1 MRKMRALLGF
11 VHCCC
16 CCFLLLLP
24 PPLRVSLAAAK
35 QLLRYRLAEEGPA
48 DIRIGNVAADLGIV
62 TGSGEVTFSL
72 ESGSDYLKIDNMT
85 GELST
90 TERRIDREKLPQ
102 CQMIFDENECFLDFE
117 VSVIGPSQSWVDLFE
132 GRVIILDINDNTPTF
147 PSPVLTLT
155 VEENRPVGTLY
166 LLPTA
171 TDRDFGRNGIERY
184 ELLQEPSGDG
194 GRRGG
199 GGGGSGGGGGGGG
212 AAAAGPESALYPGG
226 SKRRQEAEAR
236 SSVFELQVA
245 DTLDGEKQ
253 PQLIVKGALDR
264 EQRDSYELSLRV
276 RDGGEPARSSQ
287 AILRVLIT
295 DVNDNSPR
303 FEKSVYEADLA
314 ENSSPGTPIL
324 QLRAADLDVGVNG
337 QIEYVF
343 GAATESVRR
352 LLRLDETSGWLS
364 VLHRIDREE
373 VNQLRFTVMARDRG
387 QPPKTDKATVVLNIR
402 DENDNVPTIDIRKIG
417 RIPLRD
423 GVASVAEDV
432 LVDTP
437 IALVQVSDRDQGENG
452 VVTCTVVGDVPFQLK
467 PASEGEGEPQN
478 KRKYFLH
485 TSAPLDYEAVRDYNV
500 VIVAV
505 DSGSPSLSSNNSLL
519 VRVADTN
526 DNPPVFGQAVLE
538 VSFPENNLP
547 GERVATVVATDA
559 DSGKNAELTYS
570 LEPSPLSSESPSGIF
585 SIDPDSGDVSVQVVL
600 DREQRDTYEFQVT
613 ARDKG
618 VPSLQGST
626 MVVVRVA
633 DRNDNEPRFMQDVF
647 TFYVKEN
654 LQPNSPV
661 GMVTVMDF
669 DKGRNAELSLSI
681 QPSEHDQ
688 ETGIFSIENDTGTI
702 YSTVSFDRE
711 QQTSYT
717 FKVKAVDGG
726 EPSRSATATVSLFVM
741 DENDNAPT
749 VTFPSNSSYTVL
761 PPSSNMRTVV
771 ATVVATDADTGL
783 NADLNYSIVG
793 GNPFKLFEIDP
804 ASGVVSLVGKLAPKH
819 YGLHRLVVQVND
831 SGQPPQSTTA
841 LLHVFVNE
849 SLSNATVVENQVARS
864 LHTPLA
870 QDIAGD
876 PSYEL
881 SKQRLSIVIGVVAGI
896 MTVILLILVVVMA
909 RYCRSKG
916 KHGYEA
922 GKKDHEDFFTP
933 QQHDKAKKPKKD
945 KKGKKGK
952 QPLYSSIVTVEA
964 SKPNGQRYDS
974 VNEKL
979 SDSPGMGRY
988 RSVNGGPGSPDLARH
1003 YKSSSPLPTV
1013 QLHPQSPTAGKK
1025 HQAVQDLP
1033 PANTFVGAGDNISI
1047 GSDHCSEYSCQAGS
1061 KYSKQVDTV
1070 ETTQHPDCIEESCKM
1085 NPFRRVT
1092 FSVVSQ
1098 PQDPHQGSL
1107 QSCYD
1112 SGLEESET
1120 PSSKSSSGPRLGALP
1135 LPEDNYERTTPDGS
1149 VGEAEHM
1156 ENDSRPLP
1164 DVALTGKCT
1173 RECDEYGHSDS
1184 CWMPV
1189 RTSPER
1195 KQKSQPKLS
1204 TFMPVDER
1212 GSQEKLANGEAS
1224 LMGDRNRNLLN
1235 KKLTSS
1241 YETFSAASFSKKED
1255 GNPEDIPLTQTGEYK
1270 PSPVNTLTRREVYL

>member
-1 MRKMRALLGF
+1 MRKMRTLFGF

-184 ELLQEPSGDG
+184 ELLQEPGGDG

-199 GGGGSGGGGGGGG
+199 GGGGGGA
-212 AAAAGPESALYPGG
+212 AAAAGPESAPYPGG
-226 SKRRQEAEAR
+226 SKRRQETEAR

-467 PASEGEGEPQN
+467 PASESEGEPQN

-570 LEPSPLSSESPSGIF
+570 LEPSPLSSETPSGIF

-661 GMVTVMDF
+661 GMVTVMDL
-669 DKGRNAELSLSI
+669 DKGHNAELSLSI

-688 ETGIFSIENDTGTI
+688 ATGIFSIENDTGTI

-819 YGLHRLVVQVND
+819 YGLHRLIVQVND

-849 SLSNATVVENQVARS
+849 SLSNATVVESQVARS

-1061 KYSKQVDTV
+1061 KYSKQ
-1070 ETTQHPDCIEESCKM
+1070 
-1085 NPFRRVT
+1085 PFRRVT

-1241 YETFSAASFSKKED
+1241 YETFSAASFSKKEE

>member
-1 MRKMRALLGF
+1 MRKMPTLLGF

-16 CCFLLLLP
+16 CFLFILP
-24 PPLRVSLAAAK
+24 PPFWVSLAAAK
-35 QLLRYRLAEEGPA
+35 QLLKYRLAEEGPA
-48 DIRIGNVAADLGIV
+48 DIRIGNVASDLGIV

-184 ELLQEPSGDG
+184 ELLQEPGGDG

-199 GGGGSGGGGGGGG
+199 GGVS
-212 AAAAGPESALYPGG
+212 AAAAPESAPYPGG
-226 SKRRQEAEAR
+226 SKRRQEAEAAAR

-276 RDGGEPARSSQ
+276 RDGGDPARSSQ

-324 QLRAADLDVGVNG
+324 QLRATDLDVGVNG

-526 DNPPVFGQAVLE
+526 DNPPVFSQAVLE

-559 DSGKNAELTYS
+559 DSGKNAEITYS
-570 LEPSPLSSESPSGIF
+570 LEASPLSSEALGSIF
-585 SIDPDSGDVSVQVVL
+585 SIDPDSGDVSVQAVL
-600 DREQRDTYEFQVT
+600 DREQRDTYEFQVM

-626 MVVVRVA
+626 TVVVRVA

-681 QPSEHDQ
+681 QPSDHDQ
-688 ETGIFSIENDTGTI
+688 AAGIFSIENDTGTI
-702 YSTVSFDRE
+702 FSTVSFDRE

-726 EPSRSATATVSLFVM
+726 EPPRSATATVSLFVM
-741 DENDNAPT
+741 DENDNAPA

-793 GNPFKLFEIDP
+793 GNPFKLFDIDP

-849 SLSNATVVENQVARS
+849 SLSNATVVESQVARS

-1047 GSDHCSEYSCQAGS
+1047 GSDHCSEYSCQASS
-1061 KYSKQVDTV
+1061 KYSKQ
-1070 ETTQHPDCIEESCKM
+1070 
-1085 NPFRRVT
+1085 PFRRVT

-1149 VGEAEHM
+1149 V
-1156 ENDSRPLP
+1156 DSRPLP

-1241 YETFSAASFSKKED
+1241 YETFSAASFSKNEE

>member
-1 MRKMRALLGF
+1 MRKMRTLLRF

-24 PPLRVSLAAAK
+24 PPLWVSLAAAK
-35 QLLRYRLAEEGPA
+35 QLLKYRLAEEGPA
-48 DIRIGNVAADLGIV
+48 DIRIGNVASDLGIV

-184 ELLQEPSGDG
+184 ELLQEPGGDG

-199 GGGGSGGGGGGGG
+199 GGGS
-212 AAAAGPESALYPGG
+212 AAAAPESAPFPGG
-226 SKRRQEAEAR
+226 SKRRQEAEAAAR

-276 RDGGEPARSSQ
+276 RDGGDPARSSQ

-324 QLRAADLDVGVNG
+324 QLRATDLDVGVNG

-352 LLRLDETSGWLS
+352 LLRLDETTGWLS

-519 VRVADTN
+519 VRVGDTN
-526 DNPPVFGQAVLE
+526 DNPPMFSQAVLE

-559 DSGKNAELTYS
+559 DSGKNAEITYS
-570 LEPSPLSSESPSGIF
+570 LEASPLSSEAPGSIF
-585 SIDPDSGDVSVQVVL
+585 SIDPDSGDVSVQAVL

-626 MVVVRVA
+626 TVVVRVS

-681 QPSEHDQ
+681 QPGDHEQ
-688 ETGIFSIENDTGTI
+688 AAGIFSIENDTGTI
-702 YSTVSFDRE
+702 FSTVSFDRE

-726 EPSRSATATVSLFVM
+726 EPPRSATATVSLFVM

-849 SLSNATVVENQVARS
+849 SLSNATVVESQVARS

-1047 GSDHCSEYSCQAGS
+1047 GSDHCSEYSCQASS
-1061 KYSKQVDTV
+1061 KYSKQ
-1070 ETTQHPDCIEESCKM
+1070 
-1085 NPFRRVT
+1085 PFRRVT

-1241 YETFSAASFSKKED
+1241 YETFSAASFSKNEE

>member
-1 MRKMRALLGF
+1 MLRMRTTGWARGWCSG
-11 VHCCC
+11 CC
-16 CCFLLLLP
+16 LLLLP
-24 PPLRVSLAAAK
+24 LCLSLAAAK

-48 DIRIGNVAADLGIV
+48 DVRIGNVASDLGIV

-72 ESGSDYLKIDNMT
+72 ESGSEYLKIDNLT

-90 TERRIDREKLPQ
+90 SERRIDREKLPQ

-132 GRVIILDINDNTPTF
+132 GRVIVLDINDNTPTF

-184 ELLQEPSGDG
+184 ELLQEP
-194 GRRGG
+194 
-199 GGGGSGGGGGGGG
+199 GGGGGGGG
-212 AAAAGPESALYPGG
+212 EGRRSGPADSAPYPGGGGNGASGGGAGGGSAG
-226 SKRRQEAEAR
+226 SKRRLEAPEGGGGTGPGGR

-245 DTLDGEKQ
+245 DTPDGEKQ

-264 EQRDSYELSLRV
+264 EQRDSYELTLRV
-276 RDGGEPARSSQ
+276 RDGGDPPRSSQ

-314 ENSSPGTPIL
+314 ENSAPGTPIL

-387 QPPKTDKATVVLNIR
+387 QPPKTDKATVVLNIK
-402 DENDNVPTIDIRKIG
+402 DENDNVPSIEIRKIG
-417 RIPLRD
+417 RIPLKD
-423 GVASVAEDV
+423 GVANVAEDV

-467 PASEGEGEPQN
+467 PASDTEGDQN
-478 KRKYFLH
+478 KKKYFLH
-485 TSAPLDYEAVRDYNV
+485 TSAPLDYETTREFNV

-505 DSGSPSLSSNNSLL
+505 DSGSPSLSSNNSL
-519 VRVADTN
+519 VVKVGDTN
-526 DNPPVFGQAVLE
+526 DNPPVFGQSVVE
-538 VSFPENNLP
+538 VYFPENNVP
-547 GERVATVVATDA
+547 GQRVATVLATDA
-559 DSGKNAELTYS
+559 DSGKNAEIAYS
-570 LEPSPLSSESPSGIF
+570 LDSSVMGTF
-585 SIDPDSGDVSVQVVL
+585 AIDPDSGDILVNTVL
-600 DREQRDTYEFQVT
+600 DREQTDRYEFKVN
-613 ARDKG
+613 AKDKG
-618 VPSLQGST
+618 IPVLQGST
-626 MVVVRVA
+626 TVIVQVA
-633 DRNDNEPRFMQDVF
+633 DKNDNDPKFMQDVF

-661 GMVTVMDF
+661 GMVTVMDA
-669 DKGRNAELSLSI
+669 DKGRNAEMSLYIEENSN
-681 QPSEHDQ
+681 
-688 ETGIFSIENDTGTI
+688 IFSIENDTGTI
-702 YSTVSFDRE
+702 YSTMSFDRE
-711 QQTSYT
+711 HQTTYT
-717 FKVKAVDGG
+717 FRVKAVDGG
-726 EPSRSATATVSLFVM
+726 DPPRSATATVSLFVM

-749 VTFPSNSSYTVL
+749 VTLPRNISYTLL
-761 PPSSNMRTVV
+761 PPSSNVRTVV
-771 ATVVATDADTGL
+771 ATVLATDSDDGI

-804 ASGVVSLVGKLAPKH
+804 SSGVVSLVGKLTQKH

-831 SGQPPQSTTA
+831 SGQPSQSTTT
-841 LLHVFVNE
+841 LVHVFVNE
-849 SLSNATVVENQVARS
+849 SVSNATVIDSQIVRS
-864 LHTPLA
+864 LHTPLT

-876 PSYEL
+876 PSYEI

-896 MTVILLILVVVMA
+896 MTVILIILIVMMA
-909 RYCRSKG
+909 RYCRSKS
-916 KHGYEA
+916 KNGYEA

-933 QQHDKAKKPKKD
+933 QQHDKSKKPKKD
-945 KKGKKGK
+945 KKNKKSK

-979 SDSPGMGRY
+979 SDSPSMGRY

-1047 GSDHCSEYSCQAGS
+1047 GSDHCSEYSCQTS
-1061 KYSKQVDTV
+1061 NKYSKQ
-1070 ETTQHPDCIEESCKM
+1070 
-1085 NPFRRVT
+1085 PFRRVT

-1149 VGEAEHM
+1149 V
-1156 ENDSRPLP
+1156 DSRPLP

-1195 KQKSQPKLS
+1195 KKSQPKLS

-1212 GSQEKLANGEAS
+1212 GSQEKLANGEAAI
-1224 LMGDRNRNLLN
+1224 MGDRNRNLLN

-1241 YETFSAASFSKKED
+1241 YETFSAASFSKNEEA
-1255 GNPEDIPLTQTGEYK
+1255 NSEDIPLTKTGEYK

>member
-1061 KYSKQVDTV
+1061 KYSKQ
-1070 ETTQHPDCIEESCKM
+1070 
-1085 NPFRRVT
+1085 PFRRVT

-1120 PSSKSSSGPRLGALP
+1120 PS
-1135 LPEDNYERTTPDGS
+1135 N
-1149 VGEAEHM
+1149 
-1156 ENDSRPLP
+1156 SRPLP

>member
-1 MRKMRALLGF
+1 MLRMRTTGWARAWCLG
-11 VHCCC
+11 CC
-16 CCFLLLLP
+16 LLLP
-24 PPLRVSLAAAK
+24 LSLSLAAAK

-48 DIRIGNVAADLGIV
+48 DVRLGNVASDLGIV

-72 ESGSDYLKIDNMT
+72 ESGSEYLKIDNLT

-90 TERRIDREKLPQ
+90 SERRIDREKLPQ

-132 GRVIILDINDNTPTF
+132 GRVIVLDINDNTPTF

-171 TDRDFGRNGIERY
+171 TDRDFGRNGIER
-184 ELLQEPSGDG
+184 
-194 GRRGG
+194 
-199 GGGGSGGGGGGGG
+199 
-212 AAAAGPESALYPGG
+212 
-226 SKRRQEAEAR
+226 
-236 SSVFELQVA
+236 
-245 DTLDGEKQ
+245 
-253 PQLIVKGALDR
+253 
-264 EQRDSYELSLRV
+264 
-276 RDGGEPARSSQ
+276 
-287 AILRVLIT
+287 
-295 DVNDNSPR
+295 
-303 FEKSVYEADLA
+303 
-314 ENSSPGTPIL
+314 
-324 QLRAADLDVGVNG
+324 
-337 QIEYVF
+337 
-343 GAATESVRR
+343 
-352 LLRLDETSGWLS
+352 LDETSGWLS

-387 QPPKTDKATVVLNIR
+387 QPPKTDKATVVLLIK
-402 DENDNVPTIDIRKIG
+402 DENDNVPSIEIRKIG
-417 RIPLRD
+417 RIPLKD
-423 GVASVAEDV
+423 GVANVAEDV

-467 PASEGEGEPQN
+467 PASDTEGDQN
-478 KRKYFLH
+478 KKKYFLH
-485 TSAPLDYEAVRDYNV
+485 TSAPLDYEATREFNV

-505 DSGSPSLSSNNSLL
+505 DSGSPSLSSNNSL
-519 VRVADTN
+519 VVKVGDTN
-526 DNPPVFGQAVLE
+526 DNPPVFDQSVVE
-538 VSFPENNLP
+538 VYFPENNIP
-547 GERVATVVATDA
+547 GARVATVLATDA
-559 DSGKNAELTYS
+559 DSGKNAEIAYS
-570 LEPSPLSSESPSGIF
+570 LDSSVMGVF
-585 SIDPDSGDVSVQVVL
+585 AIDPDSGDILVNTVL
-600 DREQRDTYEFQVT
+600 DREQTDRYEFKVN

-618 VPSLQGST
+618 VPVLQGST
-626 MVVVRVA
+626 TVIVQVA
-633 DRNDNEPRFMQDVF
+633 DKNDNDPKFMQDVF

-661 GMVTVMDF
+661 GMVTVMDA
-669 DKGRNAELSLSI
+669 DKGRNAEMSLYIEENSN
-681 QPSEHDQ
+681 
-688 ETGIFSIENDTGTI
+688 IFSIENDTGTI

-711 QQTSYT
+711 HQTTYT
-717 FKVKAVDGG
+717 FRVKAVDGG
-726 EPSRSATATVSLFVM
+726 DPPRSATATVSLFVM

-749 VTFPSNSSYTVL
+749 VTLPRNLSYTLL
-761 PPSSNMRTVV
+761 PPSSNVRTVV
-771 ATVVATDADTGL
+771 ATVLATDSDDGI

-793 GNPFKLFEIDP
+793 GNPFKLFEIDST
-804 ASGVVSLVGKLAPKH
+804 SGVVSLVGKLTQKH

-831 SGQPPQSTTA
+831 SGQPSQSTTA
-841 LLHVFVNE
+841 LVHVFVNE
-849 SLSNATVVENQVARS
+849 SVSNATVIDSQIARS
-864 LHTPLA
+864 LHTPLT

-876 PSYEL
+876 PSYEI

-896 MTVILLILVVVMA
+896 MTVILIILIVVMA
-909 RYCRSKG
+909 RYCRSKN
-916 KHGYEA
+916 KNGYEA

-933 QQHDKAKKPKKD
+933 QQHDKSKKPKKD
-945 KKGKKGK
+945 KKNKKSK

-979 SDSPGMGRY
+979 SESPSMGRY

-1047 GSDHCSEYSCQAGS
+1047 GSDHCSEYSCQTNN
-1061 KYSKQVDTV
+1061 KYSKQ
-1070 ETTQHPDCIEESCKM
+1070 
-1085 NPFRRVT
+1085 PFRRVT

-1195 KQKSQPKLS
+1195 KKSQPKLS

-1212 GSQEKLANGEAS
+1212 GSQEKLANGEAA

-1241 YETFSAASFSKKED
+1241 YETFSAASFSKNEEA
-1255 GNPEDIPLTQTGEYK
+1255 NPEDIPLTKTGEYK
-1270 PSPVNTLTRREVYL
+1270 PSPVSTLTRREVYL

>member
-1 MRKMRALLGF
+1 MRTLRGSAQSCY
-11 VHCCC
+11 CCC
-16 CCFLLLLP
+16 CLLLLLP
-24 PPLRVSLAAAK
+24 PPLWVSPAAAK

-48 DIRIGNVAADLGIV
+48 DVRIGNVASDLGIV

-72 ESGSDYLKIDNMT
+72 ESGSEYLKIDNMT

-90 TERRIDREKLPQ
+90 SERRVDREKLPQ

-132 GRVIILDINDNTPTF
+132 GRVVILDINDNTPTF

-184 ELLQEPSGDG
+184 ELLQEPGSDG

-199 GGGGSGGGGGGGG
+199 GGGGAS
-212 AAAAGPESALYPGG
+212 AASDGALYPGG
-226 SKRRQEAEAR
+226 GTKRRQEADGAAR

-245 DTLDGEKQ
+245 DTPDGEKQ

-276 RDGGEPARSSQ
+276 RDGGDPARSSQ

-324 QLRAADLDVGVNG
+324 QLRAADSDVGVNG

-352 LLRLDETSGWLS
+352 LLRLDESSGWLS

-373 VNQLRFTVMARDRG
+373 VNQLRFSVTARDRG
-387 QPPKTDKATVVLNIR
+387 QPPKSDKATVVLNIR
-402 DENDNVPTIDIRKIG
+402 DENDNVPSIDIRKIG

-437 IALVQVSDRDQGENG
+437 VALVQVSDRDQGENG

-485 TSAPLDYEAVRDYNV
+485 TSAPLDYEAVKDYHV

-526 DNPPVFGQAVLE
+526 DNPPVFPQAVLE
-538 VSFPENNLP
+538 VSFPENNAP
-547 GERVATVVATDA
+547 GDRVVTVLATDA
-559 DSGKNAELTYS
+559 DSGKNAELSYS
-570 LEPSPLSSESPSGIF
+570 LEPPSEPSAAPGGLF
-585 SIDPDSGDVSVQVVL
+585 TLDPDTGELRVQAAL
-600 DREQRDTYEFQVT
+600 DREQRDAYELRVT

-618 VPSLQGST
+618 VPTLQGST
-626 MVVVRVA
+626 RVLVRVA

-661 GMVTVMDF
+661 GMVTVMDA
-669 DKGRNAELSLSI
+669 DQGRNAELSLSI
-681 QPSEHDQ
+681 QPGGVGVGAEPSGPGP
-688 ETGIFSIENDTGTI
+688 GIFSIENDTGTI

-711 QQTSYT
+711 RQTSYT
-717 FKVKAVDGG
+717 FRVQAVDGG
-726 EPSRSATATVSLFVM
+726 EPPRSATATVSLFVM
-741 DENDNAPT
+741 DENDNPPL
-749 VTFPSNSSYTVL
+749 VTSPANSSYQVL
-761 PPSSNMRTVV
+761 APSSSPRTVV
-771 ATVVATDADTGL
+771 STVQARDADAGQ
-783 NADLNYSIVG
+783 NAELSYSLVG
-793 GNPFKLFEIDP
+793 GNPFKLFEVDP
-804 ASGVVSLVGKLAPKH
+804 SSGVVSLVGKLAPKH

-841 LLHVFVNE
+841 LLHIFVNE
-849 SLSNATVVENQVARS
+849 SLANASLVEGQVARS

-881 SKQRLSIVIGVVAGI
+881 SKQRLSIVVGVVAGI
-896 MTVILLILVVVMA
+896 MTVVLLILVVVLA

-916 KHGYEA
+916 KHGGYEA

-933 QQHDKAKKPKKD
+933 QQHDKAKKDKKA
-945 KKGKKGK
+945 KKGKKAGGK

-964 SKPNGQRYDS
+964 SKPNGQRYDG

-979 SDSPGMGRY
+979 SGDSPSMSRY

-1025 HQAVQDLP
+1025 HQAVQELP

-1047 GSDHCSEYSCQAGS
+1047 GSDHCSEYSCQASS
-1061 KYSKQVDTV
+1061 KYSKQ
-1070 ETTQHPDCIEESCKM
+1070 
-1085 NPFRRVT
+1085 PFRRVT

-1195 KQKSQPKLS
+1195 KPKSQPKLS

-1241 YETFSAASFSKKED
+1241 YETFSPASFSKSEEA
-1255 GNPEDIPLTQTGEYK
+1255 NPEDIPLTQTGEYK

>member
-1 MRKMRALLGF
+1 MRKMRTPLGF
-11 VHCCC
+11 VHCC

-24 PPLRVSLAAAK
+24 PPLWVSLAAAK

-48 DIRIGNVAADLGIV
+48 DIRIGNVASDLGIV

-184 ELLQEPSGDG
+184 ELLQEPGGDG

-199 GGGGSGGGGGGGG
+199 GGGGGGGGSAS
-212 AAAAGPESALYPGG
+212 AASESAPYPGG
-226 SKRRQEAEAR
+226 SKRRQEADAAAR

-276 RDGGEPARSSQ
+276 RDGGDPARSSQ

-314 ENSSPGTPIL
+314 ENSNPGTPIL

-519 VRVADTN
+519 VRVGDTN
-526 DNPPVFGQAVLE
+526 DNPPMFSQAVLE

-559 DSGKNAELTYS
+559 DSGKNAEITYS
-570 LEPSPLSSESPSGIF
+570 LEASPLSSEAPGGIF
-585 SIDPDSGDVSVQVVL
+585 SIDPDSGDVSVQAVL

-626 MVVVRVA
+626 TVVVRVA

-669 DKGRNAELSLSI
+669 DKGRNAELSLFI
-681 QPSEHDQ
+681 QPSDHDQ
-688 ETGIFSIENDTGTI
+688 AAGIFSIENDTGTI
-702 YSTVSFDRE
+702 FSTVSFDRE

-726 EPSRSATATVSLFVM
+726 EPPRSATATVSLFVM

-783 NADLNYSIVG
+783 NADLNYSIIG

-849 SLSNATVVENQVARS
+849 SLSNATVVESQVARS

-1047 GSDHCSEYSCQAGS
+1047 GSDHCSEYSCQASS

-1070 ETTQHPDCIEESCKM
+1070 QTTQHPGQIE
-1085 NPFRRVT
+1085 PFRRVT

-1241 YETFSAASFSKKED
+1241 YETFSAASFSKNEE

>member
-1 MRKMRALLGF
+1 MWRLRRLPAL
-11 VHCCC
+11 VRCCAC
-16 CCFLLLLP
+16 WLLLLLP
-24 PPLRVSLAAAK
+24 PPLGLVVPASAK
-35 QLLRYRLAEEGPA
+35 QVLRYRLAEEGPA
-48 DIRIGNVAADLGIV
+48 DIRIGNVASDLGIV

-72 ESGSDYLKIDNMT
+72 ESGADYLKIDNMT

-132 GRVIILDINDNTPTF
+132 GRVVILDINDNTPTF

-184 ELLQEPSGDG
+184 ELLQEPGG
-194 GRRGG
+194 GEGRRGASDKRRPEVE
-199 GGGGSGGGGGGGG
+199 GGGGS
-212 AAAAGPESALYPGG
+212 ST
-226 SKRRQEAEAR
+226 AR
-236 SSVFELQVA
+236 STVFELQVA
-245 DTLDGEKQ
+245 DTPDGEKQ
-253 PQLIVKGALDR
+253 PQLIVKGPLDR
-264 EQRDSYELSLRV
+264 EQRDAYELSLRV
-276 RDGGEPARSSQ
+276 RDGGDPARSSQ
-287 AILRVLIT
+287 ALLRVLIT

-324 QLRAADLDVGVNG
+324 QLRAADADAGVNG
-337 QIEYVF
+337 QLEYVF

-352 LLRLDETSGWLS
+352 LLRLDEASGWLS

-373 VNQLRFTVMARDRG
+373 VNQLRFSVMARDRG
-387 QPPKTDKATVVLNIR
+387 QPPKSDKATVVLNIR
-402 DENDNVPTIDIRKIG
+402 DENDNVPAIDIRKIG

-423 GVASVAEDV
+423 GVATVGEDV

-437 IALVQVSDRDQGENG
+437 VALVQVSDRDQGENG

-485 TSAPLDYEAVRDYNV
+485 TSAPLDYEAARDYNV

-519 VRVADTN
+519 VRVADAN
-526 DNPPVFGQAVLE
+526 DNPPVFGQALLE
-538 VSFPENNLP
+538 LSFPENNAP
-547 GERVATVVATDA
+547 GERVATILATDA
-559 DSGKNAELTYS
+559 DSGKNAEIAYS
-570 LEPSPLSSESPSGIF
+570 LEPLPASSSSSEAGLF
-585 SIDPDSGDVSVQVVL
+585 TIDPDSGEVRVQAAL
-600 DREQRDTYEFQVT
+600 DREQRDAYEFQVT

-618 VPSLQGST
+618 TPSLQGST
-626 MVVVRVA
+626 RVLLRVA

-661 GMVTVMDF
+661 GMVTVMDA
-669 DKGRNAELSLSI
+669 DKGRNAQLSLSI
-681 QPSEHDQ
+681 QGEGES
-688 ETGIFSIENDTGTI
+688 GIFSIENDTGTI
-702 YSTVSFDRE
+702 FSAVSFDRE
-711 QQTSYT
+711 MQTSYT
-717 FKVKAVDGG
+717 FAVKAVDGG
-726 EPSRSATATVSLFVM
+726 EPARSATATVSLFVM
-741 DENDNAPT
+741 DENDNAPV
-749 VTFPSNSSYTVL
+749 VTAPANGSYTVL
-761 PPSSNMRTVV
+761 PPSSLPRVAV
-771 ATVVATDADTGL
+771 ATVRARDADAGP
-783 NADLNYSIVG
+783 NAELSYSLVG
-793 GNPFKLFEIDP
+793 GNPFRLFEIDA
-804 ASGVVSLVGKLAPKH
+804 ASGVVSLVGQLAPKH

-831 SGQPPQSTTA
+831 SGAPGQATTA

-849 SLSNATVVENQVARS
+849 SLANATLVESQVARS
-864 LHTPLA
+864 LHTPLG

-881 SKQRLSIVIGVVAGI
+881 GKQRLSIAVGVVAGVV
-896 MTVILLILVVVMA
+896 TVALLLLGVGLA
-909 RYCRSKG
+909 RYCRAKAHQRG
-916 KHGYEA
+916 GYEA
-922 GKKDHEDFFTP
+922 GKKDHEDFFAP
-933 QQHDKAKKPKKD
+933 APLHHHDKAKKPKKD
-945 KKGKKGK
+945 KKGKKAAGK

-964 SKPNGQRYDS
+964 SKPNGQRYDG
-974 VNEKL
+974 VHEKL
-979 SDSPGMGRY
+979 AGDSPALSRY
-988 RSVNGGPGSPDLARH
+988 RAVNGGPGGSPDLARH

-1025 HQAVQDLP
+1025 HQAVQELP

-1047 GSDHCSEYSCQAGS
+1047 GSDHCSEYSCQASS
-1061 KYSKQVDTV
+1061 KYSKQLHT
-1070 ETTQHPDCIEESCKM
+1070 S
-1085 NPFRRVT
+1085 RVQT
-1092 FSVVSQ
+1092 ELMGFHLEFVGDDFCAALAPGLGFSAWGKT
-1098 PQDPHQGSL
+1098 H
-1107 QSCYD
+1107 
-1112 SGLEESET
+1112 
-1120 PSSKSSSGPRLGALP
+1120 SS
-1135 LPEDNYERTTPDGS
+1135 
-1149 VGEAEHM
+1149 
-1156 ENDSRPLP
+1156 DSRPLP

-1195 KQKSQPKLS
+1195 KPKSQPKLS

-1241 YETFSAASFSKKED
+1241 YETFSPASFSKSEEA
-1255 GNPEDIPLTQTGEYK
+1255 NPEDIPLTQTGEYK

>member
-1 MRKMRALLGF
+1 MLRMRTRGLARGWGCWCL
-11 VHCCC
+11 
-16 CCFLLLLP
+16 CCFLLP
-24 PPLRVSLAAAK
+24 VSVTLAAAK

-48 DIRIGNVAADLGIV
+48 DVRIGNVASDLGIV

-72 ESGSDYLKIDNMT
+72 ESGSEYLKIDNMT

-90 TERRIDREKLPQ
+90 SERRIDREKLPQ

-132 GRVIILDINDNTPTF
+132 GRVIVLDINDNTPTF

-184 ELLQEPSGDG
+184 ELLQEPGG
-194 GRRGG
+194 GGAGGGEGRRGGPSDSAPYPGGGAGGGGGGGGPGGPKRRPEAAEGGGGGGG
-199 GGGGSGGGGGGGG
+199 GGGGSGAPGAGGR
-212 AAAAGPESALYPGG
+212 SA
-226 SKRRQEAEAR
+226 
-236 SSVFELQVA
+236 VFELQVA
-245 DTLDGEKQ
+245 DTPDGEKQ

-264 EQRDSYELSLRV
+264 EQRDSYELTLRV
-276 RDGGEPARSSQ
+276 RDGGEPPRSSQ

-314 ENSSPGTPIL
+314 ENSTPGTPIL

-343 GAATESVRR
+343 GAATENVRR
-352 LLRLDETSGWLS
+352 LLRLDETTGWLS

-373 VNQLRFTVMARDRG
+373 VNQLRFSVTARDRG
-387 QPPKTDKATVVLNIR
+387 QPPKTDKATVVLNIK
-402 DENDNVPTIDIRKIG
+402 DENDNVPSIEIRKIG
-417 RIPLRD
+417 RIPLKD
-423 GVASVAEDV
+423 GVANVAEDV

-467 PASEGEGEPQN
+467 PASDTEGDQN
-478 KRKYFLH
+478 KKKYFLH
-485 TSAPLDYEAVRDYNV
+485 TSAPLDYESTREYNV

-519 VRVADTN
+519 VKVGDTN
-526 DNPPVFGQAVLE
+526 DNPPVFDQSVVE
-538 VSFPENNLP
+538 VYFPENNIP

-559 DSGKNAELTYS
+559 DSGKNAEIAYS
-570 LEPSPLSSESPSGIF
+570 LEPSVLGTF
-585 SIDPDSGDVSVQVVL
+585 AIDPDSGDILVNTVL
-600 DREQRDTYEFQVT
+600 DREQTDRYEFRVT

-618 VPSLQGST
+618 LPVLQGST
-626 MVVVRVA
+626 TVIVQVA
-633 DRNDNEPRFMQDVF
+633 DKNDNDPKFMQDVF

-661 GMVTVMDF
+661 GMVTVMDA
-669 DKGRNAELSLSI
+669 DKGRNAEMSLYIEEDSN
-681 QPSEHDQ
+681 
-688 ETGIFSIENDTGTI
+688 IFSIENDTGTI
-702 YSTVSFDRE
+702 YSTAAFDRE
-711 QQTSYT
+711 HQTTYT

-726 EPSRSATATVSLFVM
+726 DPPRSATATVSLFVM

-749 VTFPSNSSYTVL
+749 VTFPSNVSYTLL
-761 PPSSNMRTVV
+761 PPSSNVRTVV
-771 ATVVATDADTGL
+771 ATVLATDSDTGV
-783 NADLNYSIVG
+783 NADLNFSIVG
-793 GNPFKLFEIDP
+793 GNPFKLFEID
-804 ASGVVSLVGKLAPKH
+804 ATSGVVSLVGKLAQKH

-831 SGQPPQSTTA
+831 SGQPSQSTTT
-841 LLHVFVNE
+841 LVHVFVNE
-849 SLSNATVVENQVARS
+849 SVSNATVVDSQITRS
-864 LHTPLA
+864 LHTPLT

-876 PSYEL
+876 PSYEI

-896 MTVILLILVVVMA
+896 MTVILIILIVVMA
-909 RYCRSKG
+909 RYCRSKN
-916 KHGYEA
+916 KNGYEA

-933 QQHDKAKKPKKD
+933 QQHDKSKKPKKD
-945 KKGKKGK
+945 KKNKKSK

-979 SDSPGMGRY
+979 SDSPSMGRY

-1047 GSDHCSEYSCQAGS
+1047 GSDHCSEYSCQTNS
-1061 KYSKQVDTV
+1061 KYSKQ
-1070 ETTQHPDCIEESCKM
+1070 
-1085 NPFRRVT
+1085 PFRRVT

-1149 VGEAEHM
+1149 V
-1156 ENDSRPLP
+1156 DSRPLP

-1241 YETFSAASFSKKED
+1241 YETFSAANFSKNEEA
-1255 GNPEDIPLTQTGEYK
+1255 NPEDIPLTKTGEYK

>member
-1 MRKMRALLGF
+1 MLRMRTTGWTRGWCLG
-11 VHCCC
+11 CC
-16 CCFLLLLP
+16 LLLP
-24 PPLRVSLAAAK
+24 LSLSLAAAK

-48 DIRIGNVAADLGIV
+48 DVRIGNVASDLGIV

-72 ESGSDYLKIDNMT
+72 ESGSEYLKIDNLT

-90 TERRIDREKLPQ
+90 SERRIDREKLPQ

-132 GRVIILDINDNTPTF
+132 GRVIVLDINDNTPTF

-184 ELLQEPSGDG
+184 ELLQEPGGGGSE
-194 GRRGG
+194 GRRAGAADSAPYPGG
-199 GGGGSGGGGGGGG
+199 GGNGASGGGSGGSKRRPDAPEGGGG
-212 AAAAGPESALYPGG
+212 ANPGG
-226 SKRRQEAEAR
+226 R

-245 DTLDGEKQ
+245 DTPDGEKQ

-264 EQRDSYELSLRV
+264 EQRDSYELTLRV
-276 RDGGEPARSSQ
+276 RDGGDPPRSSQ

-314 ENSSPGTPIL
+314 ENSAPGTPIL

-387 QPPKTDKATVVLNIR
+387 QPPKTDKATVVLNIK
-402 DENDNVPTIDIRKIG
+402 DENDNVPSIEIRKIG
-417 RIPLRD
+417 RIPLKD
-423 GVASVAEDV
+423 GVANVAEDV

-467 PASEGEGEPQN
+467 PASDTEGDQN
-478 KRKYFLH
+478 KKKYFLH
-485 TSAPLDYEAVRDYNV
+485 TSTPLDYETTREFNV

-505 DSGSPSLSSNNSLL
+505 DSGSPSLSSNNSLI
-519 VRVADTN
+519 VKVGDTN
-526 DNPPVFGQAVLE
+526 DNPPVFDQSVVE
-538 VSFPENNLP
+538 VYFPENNIP
-547 GERVATVVATDA
+547 GERVATVLATDA
-559 DSGKNAELTYS
+559 DSGKNAEIAYS
-570 LEPSPLSSESPSGIF
+570 LDSSVMGIF
-585 SIDPDSGDVSVQVVL
+585 AIDPDSGDILVNTVL
-600 DREQRDTYEFQVT
+600 DREQTDRYEFKVN
-613 ARDKG
+613 AKDKG
-618 VPSLQGST
+618 IPVLQGST
-626 MVVVRVA
+626 TVIVQVA
-633 DRNDNEPRFMQDVF
+633 DKNDNDPKFMQDVF

-661 GMVTVMDF
+661 GMVTVMDA
-669 DKGRNAELSLSI
+669 DKGRNAEMSLYI
-681 QPSEHDQ
+681 E
-688 ETGIFSIENDTGTI
+688 ENNNIFSIENDTGTI
-702 YSTVSFDRE
+702 YSTMSFDRE
-711 QQTSYT
+711 HQTTYT
-717 FKVKAVDGG
+717 FRVKAVDRGD
-726 EPSRSATATVSLFVM
+726 PPRSATATVSLFVM

-749 VTFPSNSSYTVL
+749 VTLPRNISYTLL
-761 PPSSNMRTVV
+761 PPSSNVRTVV
-771 ATVVATDADTGL
+771 ATVLATDSDDGI

-804 ASGVVSLVGKLAPKH
+804 TSGVVSLVGKLTQKH

-831 SGQPPQSTTA
+831 SGQPSQSTTA
-841 LLHVFVNE
+841 LVHVFVNE
-849 SLSNATVVENQVARS
+849 SVSNATVIDSQIARS
-864 LHTPLA
+864 LHTPLT

-876 PSYEL
+876 PSYEI

-896 MTVILLILVVVMA
+896 MTVILIILIVVMA
-909 RYCRSKG
+909 RYCRSKN
-916 KHGYEA
+916 KNGYEA

-933 QQHDKAKKPKKD
+933 QQHDKSKKPKKD
-945 KKGKKGK
+945 KKNKKSK

-979 SDSPGMGRY
+979 SDSPSMGRY

-1047 GSDHCSEYSCQAGS
+1047 GSDHCSEYSCQTNN
-1061 KYSKQVDTV
+1061 KYSKQ
-1070 ETTQHPDCIEESCKM
+1070 
-1085 NPFRRVT
+1085 PFRRVT

-1149 VGEAEHM
+1149 V
-1156 ENDSRPLP
+1156 DSRPLP

-1195 KQKSQPKLS
+1195 KKSQPKLS

-1212 GSQEKLANGEAS
+1212 GSQEKLANGEAAI
-1224 LMGDRNRNLLN
+1224 MGDRNRNLLN

-1241 YETFSAASFSKKED
+1241 YETFNAASFSKNEEAH
-1255 GNPEDIPLTQTGEYK
+1255 PEDIPLTKTGEYK

>member
-1 MRKMRALLGF
+1 MLRMRTAGWARGGCWG
-11 VHCCC
+11 CC
-16 CCFLLLLP
+16 LLLP
-24 PPLRVSLAAAK
+24 LWLSLAAAK

-48 DIRIGNVAADLGIV
+48 DVRIGNVASDLGIV

-72 ESGSDYLKIDNMT
+72 ESGSEYLKIDNLT

-90 TERRIDREKLPQ
+90 SERRIDREKLPQ

-132 GRVIILDINDNTPTF
+132 GRVIVLDINDNTPTF

-155 VEENRPVGTLY
+155 VEENRAVGTLY

-184 ELLQEPSGDG
+184 ELLQEP
-194 GRRGG
+194 
-199 GGGGSGGGGGGGG
+199 GGGGSGGGGGSEGRRAGPADSAPYPGGG
-212 AAAAGPESALYPGG
+212 GGNGAGGGGGGPGG
-226 SKRRQEAEAR
+226 SKRRPPEASEGGDGAAPGGR
-236 SSVFELQVA
+236 SGVFELQVA
-245 DTLDGEKQ
+245 DTPDGEKQ

-264 EQRDSYELSLRV
+264 EQRDSYELTLRV
-276 RDGGEPARSSQ
+276 RDGGDPPRSSQ

-314 ENSSPGTPIL
+314 ENSAPGTPIL
-324 QLRAADLDVGVNG
+324 QLRAADSDVGVNG

-387 QPPKTDKATVVLNIR
+387 QPPKTDKATVVLNIK
-402 DENDNVPTIDIRKIG
+402 DENDNVPSIEIRKIG
-417 RIPLRD
+417 RIPLKD
-423 GVASVAEDV
+423 GVANVAEDV

-467 PASEGEGEPQN
+467 PASDTEGDQN
-478 KRKYFLH
+478 KKKYFLH
-485 TSAPLDYEAVRDYNV
+485 TSAPLDYETTREFNV

-505 DSGSPSLSSNNSLL
+505 DSGSPSLSSNNSLV
-519 VRVADTN
+519 VRVGDIN
-526 DNPPVFGQAVLE
+526 DNPPVFGQSVVE
-538 VSFPENNLP
+538 VYFPENNVP
-547 GERVATVVATDA
+547 GERVATVLATDA
-559 DSGKNAELTYS
+559 DSGRNAEVAYS
-570 LEPSPLSSESPSGIF
+570 LDASAAGAF
-585 SIDPDSGDVSVQVVL
+585 AIDPDSGDILVNAVL
-600 DREQRDTYEFQVT
+600 DRELHDRYEFQVH

-618 VPSLQGST
+618 LPPLQGSAT
-626 MVVVRVA
+626 VVVQVA
-633 DRNDNEPRFMQDVF
+633 DRNDNDPKFMQDVF

-661 GMVTVMDF
+661 GMVTVMDA
-669 DKGRNAELSLSI
+669 DKGRNAQMSLSI
-681 QPSEHDQ
+681 EENGH
-688 ETGIFSIENDTGTI
+688 IFSIENDTGTI
-702 YSTVSFDRE
+702 YSTVAFDRE
-711 QQTSYT
+711 QQTTYT
-717 FKVKAVDGG
+717 FRVKAVDGG
-726 EPSRSATATVSLFVM
+726 DPPRSATATVSLFVM
-741 DENDNAPT
+741 DENDNAPA
-749 VTFPSNSSYTVL
+749 VTRPGNVSYTVL
-761 PPSSNMRTVV
+761 PPSSHVRTVV
-771 ATVVATDADTGL
+771 ATVLATDSDDGV

-793 GNPFKLFEIDP
+793 GNPFKLFEID
-804 ASGVVSLVGKLAPKH
+804 ATSGVVSLVGKLTQKH

-831 SGQPPQSTTA
+831 SGQPSQSTTA
-841 LLHVFVNE
+841 LVHVFVNE
-849 SLSNATVVENQVARS
+849 SVSNTTVIDSQIARS
-864 LHTPLA
+864 LHTPLT

-876 PSYEL
+876 PSYEI

-896 MTVILLILVVVMA
+896 MTVILIILIVVMA
-909 RYCRSKG
+909 RYCRSKN
-916 KHGYEA
+916 KNGYEA

-933 QQHDKAKKPKKD
+933 QQHDKSKKPKKD
-945 KKGKKGK
+945 KKNKKSK

-979 SDSPGMGRY
+979 ADSPSMGRY

-1047 GSDHCSEYSCQAGS
+1047 GSDHCSEYSCQTNN
-1061 KYSKQVDTV
+1061 KYSKQ
-1070 ETTQHPDCIEESCKM
+1070 
-1085 NPFRRVT
+1085 PFRRVT

-1195 KQKSQPKLS
+1195 KKSQPKLS

-1212 GSQEKLANGEAS
+1212 GSQEKLANGEAAI
-1224 LMGDRNRNLLN
+1224 MGDRNRNLLN

-1241 YETFSAASFSKKED
+1241 YETFSAASFSKNEEA
-1255 GNPEDIPLTQTGEYK
+1255 NTEDIPLTKTGEYK
-1270 PSPVNTLTRREVYL
+1270 PSPVSTLTRREVYL

>member
-1 MRKMRALLGF
+1 MHRQVAAAALGGFRRVGAKMWKMRTLLGL
-11 VHCCC
+11 VQSCSWC
-16 CCFLLLLP
+16 CCFFLLLP
-24 PPLRVSLAAAK
+24 PPPPLWLSLAAAK

-48 DIRIGNVAADLGIV
+48 DIRIGNVASDLGIV

-72 ESGSDYLKIDNMT
+72 ESGADYLKIDNMT

-184 ELLQEPSGDG
+184 ELLQEPSGGGDG
-194 GRRGG
+194 GRRAG
-199 GGGGSGGGGGGGG
+199 GGGGST
-212 AAAAGPESALYPGG
+212 AAASDSALYPGSG
-226 SKRRQEAEAR
+226 KRRPEADGAAR

-245 DTLDGEKQ
+245 DTPDGEKQ

-276 RDGGEPARSSQ
+276 RDGGDPARSSQ

-324 QLRAADLDVGVNG
+324 QLRAADSDVGVNG

-352 LLRLDETSGWLS
+352 LLRLDESSGWLS

-402 DENDNVPTIDIRKIG
+402 DENDNVPSIDIRKIG

-485 TSAPLDYEAVRDYNV
+485 TSAALDYEAVRDYNV

-526 DNPPVFGQAVLE
+526 DNAPVFSQPVLE
-538 VSFPENNLP
+538 VSFPENNVP
-547 GERVATVVATDA
+547 GERVATVVASDA
-559 DSGKNAELTYS
+559 DSGKNAEVTYS
-570 LEPSPLSSESPSGIF
+570 LEAFPLSAEAPGGLF
-585 SIDPDSGDVSVQVVL
+585 TIDPDTGDVRVRAAL
-600 DREQRDTYEFQVT
+600 DREQRDSYEFQVT

-626 MVVVRVA
+626 TVVVRVA

-661 GMVTVMDF
+661 GMVTVMDA
-669 DKGRNAELSLSI
+669 DVGRNAELSLSI
-681 QPSEHDQ
+681 QPGGDQ
-688 ETGIFSIENDTGTI
+688 QAPPAGPSSIFSIENDTGTI

-711 QQTSYT
+711 LQTSYT
-717 FKVKAVDGG
+717 FRVKAVDGG
-726 EPSRSATATVSLFVM
+726 EPARSATATVSLFVM
-741 DENDNAPT
+741 DENDNAPL
-749 VTFPSNSSYTVL
+749 VTSPANSSYTVL
-761 PPSSNMRTVV
+761 PPSSHQRTMV
-771 ATVVATDADTGL
+771 AIVEARDSDAGQ
-783 NADLNYSIVG
+783 NAELSYSLVG
-793 GNPFKLFEIDP
+793 GNPFRLFEVDP

-849 SLSNATVVENQVARS
+849 SLANASAVESQVARS

-870 QDIAGD
+870 HDIAGD

-881 SKQRLSIVIGVVAGI
+881 SKQRLSIAVGVVAGI
-896 MTVILLILVVVMA
+896 VTVVLLIVVVVLA

-916 KHGYEA
+916 KHGGYEA

-945 KKGKKGK
+945 KKGKKPGK

-979 SDSPGMGRY
+979 AGDSPSLSCY

-1025 HQAVQDLP
+1025 HQAVQELP

-1047 GSDHCSEYSCQAGS
+1047 GSDHCSEYSCQASG
-1061 KYSKQVDTV
+1061 KYNKQVSGGGWKLGHHKLLPFLPSPPCLLPFTV
-1070 ETTQHPDCIEESCKM
+1070 TTAAAAAARSSQ
-1085 NPFRRVT
+1085 
-1092 FSVVSQ
+1092 VVSQ
-1098 PQDPHQGSL
+1098 PKLVSTLYLTCFRLTRTRKLHMSQ
-1107 QSCYD
+1107 Y
-1112 SGLEESET
+1112 
-1120 PSSKSSSGPRLGALP
+1120 SKS
-1135 LPEDNYERTTPDGS
+1135 
-1149 VGEAEHM
+1149 
-1156 ENDSRPLP
+1156 
-1164 DVALTGKCT
+1164 
-1173 RECDEYGHSDS
+1173 
-1184 CWMPV
+1184 
-1189 RTSPER
+1189 
-1195 KQKSQPKLS
+1195 
-1204 TFMPVDER
+1204 
-1212 GSQEKLANGEAS
+1212 
-1224 LMGDRNRNLLN
+1224 
-1235 KKLTSS
+1235 
-1241 YETFSAASFSKKED
+1241 
-1255 GNPEDIPLTQTGEYK
+1255 QTILWIYA
-1270 PSPVNTLTRREVYL
+1270 

>member
-1 MRKMRALLGF
+1 
-11 VHCCC
+11 
-16 CCFLLLLP
+16 
-24 PPLRVSLAAAK
+24 
-35 QLLRYRLAEEGPA
+35 
-48 DIRIGNVAADLGIV
+48 
-62 TGSGEVTFSL
+62 
-72 ESGSDYLKIDNMT
+72 
-85 GELST
+85 
-90 TERRIDREKLPQ
+90 
-102 CQMIFDENECFLDFE
+102 
-117 VSVIGPSQSWVDLFE
+117 
-132 GRVIILDINDNTPTF
+132 
-147 PSPVLTLT
+147 
-155 VEENRPVGTLY
+155 
-166 LLPTA
+166 
-171 TDRDFGRNGIERY
+171 
-184 ELLQEPSGDG
+184 
-194 GRRGG
+194 
-199 GGGGSGGGGGGGG
+199 
-212 AAAAGPESALYPGG
+212 
-226 SKRRQEAEAR
+226 
-236 SSVFELQVA
+236 
-245 DTLDGEKQ
+245 
-253 PQLIVKGALDR
+253 
-264 EQRDSYELSLRV
+264 
-276 RDGGEPARSSQ
+276 
-287 AILRVLIT
+287 
-295 DVNDNSPR
+295 
-303 FEKSVYEADLA
+303 
-314 ENSSPGTPIL
+314 
-324 QLRAADLDVGVNG
+324 
-337 QIEYVF
+337 
-343 GAATESVRR
+343 
-352 LLRLDETSGWLS
+352 
-364 VLHRIDREE
+364 
-373 VNQLRFTVMARDRG
+373 MARDRG

-547 GERVATVVATDA
+547 GERVATVVAT
-559 DSGKNAELTYS
+559 AELTYS

-688 ETGIFSIENDTGTI
+688 ATGIFSIENDTGTI

-849 SLSNATVVENQVARS
+849 SLSNATVVEGQVARS

-1070 ETTQHPDCIEESCKM
+1070 LTTQHPDHTEESCKM

-1156 ENDSRPLP
+1156 ENARVSTVL
-1164 DVALTGKCT
+1164 
-1173 RECDEYGHSDS
+1173 
-1184 CWMPV
+1184 
-1189 RTSPER
+1189 
-1195 KQKSQPKLS
+1195 KLS
-1204 TFMPVDER
+1204 
-1212 GSQEKLANGEAS
+1212 QIS
-1224 LMGDRNRNLLN
+1224 LPC
-1235 KKLTSS
+1235 SS
-1241 YETFSAASFSKKED
+1241 LEIYFHAIIIRLFSK
-1255 GNPEDIPLTQTGEYK
+1255 PEISIHASSGISAQT
-1270 PSPVNTLTRREVYL
+1270 YLQSAV

>member
-1 MRKMRALLGF
+1 MWKMRTLLGF
-11 VHCCC
+11 VQCCYCC

-24 PPLRVSLAAAK
+24 PPLWVSLAAAK
-35 QLLRYRLAEEGPA
+35 QVLRYRLAEEGPA
-48 DIRIGNVAADLGIV
+48 DIRIGNVASDLGIV

-184 ELLQEPSGDG
+184 ELLQEPDG

-199 GGGGSGGGGGGGG
+199 GSS
-212 AAAAGPESALYPGG
+212 ASATSDSALYPGG
-226 SKRRQEAEAR
+226 GKRRQEADGGAR

-245 DTLDGEKQ
+245 DTPDGEKQ

-264 EQRDSYELSLRV
+264 EQRDSYELTLRV
-276 RDGGEPARSSQ
+276 RDGGDPARSSQ

-324 QLRAADLDVGVNG
+324 QLRAADSDVGVNG

-352 LLRLDETSGWLS
+352 LLRLDESSGWLS

-519 VRVADTN
+519 VRVGDTN
-526 DNPPVFGQAVLE
+526 DNPPVFSQAVLE
-538 VSFPENNLP
+538 VSFPENNAP
-547 GERVATVVATDA
+547 GERVATVIATDA
-559 DSGKNAELTYS
+559 DSGKNAEIAYS
-570 LEPSPLSSESPSGIF
+570 LEPSPLSAESPGGLF
-585 SIDPDSGDVSVQVVL
+585 TIDPDSGDVRVQAVL

-626 MVVVRVA
+626 TVVVRVA

-661 GMVTVMDF
+661 GMVTVMDA
-669 DKGRNAELSLSI
+669 DKGRNAQLSLSI
-681 QPSEHDQ
+681 QPGDQ
-688 ETGIFSIENDTGTI
+688 AQGAPGIFSIENDTGTI

-711 QQTSYT
+711 LQTSYT

-726 EPSRSATATVSLFVM
+726 EPARSATATVSLFVM
-741 DENDNAPT
+741 DENDNAPV
-749 VTFPSNSSYTVL
+749 VTSPANSSYTVL
-761 PPSSNMRTVV
+761 PPSSNVRSVVTTVQ
-771 ATVVATDADTGL
+771 AKDADAGQ
-783 NADLNYSIVG
+783 NAELSYSIVG

-804 ASGVVSLVGKLAPKH
+804 SSGVVSLVGKLAPKH

-849 SLSNATVVENQVARS
+849 SLANATVVESQVARS

-870 QDIAGD
+870 HDIAGD

-881 SKQRLSIVIGVVAGI
+881 SKQRLSIVVGVVAGI
-896 MTVILLILVVVMA
+896 MTVVLLILVVVMA

-916 KHGYEA
+916 KHGGYEA

-945 KKGKKGK
+945 KKGKKQGK

-964 SKPNGQRYDS
+964 SKPNGQRYDG

-979 SDSPGMGRY
+979 SGDSPSMSRY

-1025 HQAVQDLP
+1025 HQAVQELP

-1047 GSDHCSEYSCQAGS
+1047 GSDHCSEYSCQASS
-1061 KYSKQVDTV
+1061 KYSKQ
-1070 ETTQHPDCIEESCKM
+1070 
-1085 NPFRRVT
+1085 PFRRVT

-1149 VGEAEHM
+1149 V
-1156 ENDSRPLP
+1156 DSRPLP

-1241 YETFSAASFSKKED
+1241 YETFSAASFSKSEEA
-1255 GNPEDIPLTQTGEYK
+1255 NPEDIPLTQTGEYK

>member
-1 MRKMRALLGF
+1 MGELRTVLGLARSF
-11 VHCCC
+11 CCC
-16 CCFLLLLP
+16 CCVLLFLP
-24 PPLRVSLAAAK
+24 PPLWVSPAAAK

-48 DIRIGNVAADLGIV
+48 DIRIGNVASDLGIV
-62 TGSGEVTFSL
+62 TGSGDVTFSL

-184 ELLQEPSGDG
+184 ELLQEPGGGGDG
-194 GRRGG
+194 SRRGG
-199 GGGGSGGGGGGGG
+199 GGGSS
-212 AAAAGPESALYPGG
+212 AASAATSDSALYPGG
-226 SKRRQEAEAR
+226 SKRRQEVDGAAR

-245 DTLDGEKQ
+245 DTPDGEKQ

-276 RDGGEPARSSQ
+276 RDGGDPARSSQ

-324 QLRAADLDVGVNG
+324 QLRAADADVGVNG
-337 QIEYVF
+337 QLEYVF

-352 LLRLDETSGWLS
+352 LLRLDEASGWLS

-387 QPPKTDKATVVLNIR
+387 QPPKADKATVVLNIR
-402 DENDNVPTIDIRKIG
+402 DENDNVPAIDIRKIG

-437 IALVQVSDRDQGENG
+437 VALVQVSDRDQGENG

-467 PASEGEGEPQN
+467 PASEGEGEAQN

-519 VRVADTN
+519 VRVGDAN
-526 DNPPVFGQAVLE
+526 DNAPVFGQAVLE
-538 VSFPENNLP
+538 VSFPENNAP
-547 GERVATVVATDA
+547 GERVATVRATDA
-559 DSGKNAELTYS
+559 DSGKNAELAYS
-570 LEPSPLSSESPSGIF
+570 LEPSPLSAEAPGGLF
-585 SIDPDSGDVSVQVVL
+585 TIDPDSGDVRVQAVL

-618 VPSLQGST
+618 VPPLQGST
-626 MVVVRVA
+626 TVVVRVA

-661 GMVTVMDF
+661 GMVTVMDA

-681 QPSEHDQ
+681 QPGEQ
-688 ETGIFSIENDTGTI
+688 APGAPAIFSIENETGTI
-702 YSTVSFDRE
+702 FSTVSFDRE

-717 FKVKAVDGG
+717 FRVQAVDGG
-726 EPSRSATATVSLFVM
+726 EPARSATATVSLFVM
-741 DENDNAPT
+741 DENDNAPA
-749 VTFPSNSSYTVL
+749 VTAPANSSYTVL
-761 PPSSNMRTVV
+761 PPSSHARTVV
-771 ATVVATDADTGL
+771 AAVQAHDADAGP
-783 NADLNYSIVG
+783 NAELSYSLVG
-793 GNPFKLFEIDP
+793 GNPFRLFEVDP

-819 YGLHRLVVQVND
+819 HGLHRLVVQVND
-831 SGQPPQSTTA
+831 SGQPPQATTA

-849 SLSNATVVENQVARS
+849 SLANASLVEGQVARS

-870 QDIAGD
+870 HDIAGD

-881 SKQRLSIVIGVVAGI
+881 GKQRLSIVVGVVAGVV
-896 MTVILLILVVVMA
+896 TVVLLILVVVLA
-909 RYCRSKG
+909 RYCRAKG
-916 KHGYEA
+916 KHGGYEA

-933 QQHDKAKKPKKD
+933 QPHDKAKKPKKD
-945 KKGKKGK
+945 KKAKKGGGGCGGAGAK

-964 SKPNGQRYDS
+964 SKPNGQRYDG
-974 VNEKL
+974 VHEKL
-979 SDSPGMGRY
+979 SAAGSPALGRY

-1025 HQAVQDLP
+1025 HQAVQELP

-1061 KYSKQVDTV
+1061 KYSKQ
-1070 ETTQHPDCIEESCKM
+1070 
-1085 NPFRRVT
+1085 PFRRVT

-1120 PSSKSSSGPRLGALP
+1120 PS
-1135 LPEDNYERTTPDGS
+1135 N
-1149 VGEAEHM
+1149 
-1156 ENDSRPLP
+1156 SRPLP

-1195 KQKSQPKLS
+1195 KPKNQPKLS

-1224 LMGDRNRNLLN
+1224 IMGDRNRNLLN

-1241 YETFSAASFSKKED
+1241 YETFSAASFSKNEEA
-1255 GNPEDIPLTQTGEYK
+1255 NPEDIPLTQTGEYK

>member
-1 MRKMRALLGF
+1 MLRMRTAGWARGWCLG
-11 VHCCC
+11 CC
-16 CCFLLLLP
+16 LLLP
-24 PPLRVSLAAAK
+24 LSLSLAAAK

-48 DIRIGNVAADLGIV
+48 DVRIGNVASDLGIV

-72 ESGSDYLKIDNMT
+72 ESGSEYLKIDNLT

-90 TERRIDREKLPQ
+90 SERRIDREKLPQ

-132 GRVIILDINDNTPTF
+132 GRVIVLDINDNTPTF

-171 TDRDFGRNGIERY
+171 TDRDFGRTGVGPAAALRRVR
-184 ELLQEPSGDG
+184 PSVG
-194 GRRGG
+194 GAGPADSAPYPGG
-199 GGGGSGGGGGGGG
+199 GGNGASGSG
-212 AAAAGPESALYPGG
+212 PGG
-226 SKRRQEAEAR
+226 SKRRPDAPEGGGGTNPGGR

-245 DTLDGEKQ
+245 DTPDGEKQ

-264 EQRDSYELSLRV
+264 EQRDSYELTLRV
-276 RDGGEPARSSQ
+276 RDGGDPPRSSQ

-314 ENSSPGTPIL
+314 ENSAPGTPIL

-387 QPPKTDKATVVLNIR
+387 QPPKTDKATVVLNIK
-402 DENDNVPTIDIRKIG
+402 DENDNVPSIEIRKIG
-417 RIPLRD
+417 RIPLKD
-423 GVASVAEDV
+423 GVANVAEDV

-467 PASEGEGEPQN
+467 PASDTEGDQN
-478 KRKYFLH
+478 KKKYFLH
-485 TSAPLDYEAVRDYNV
+485 TSAPLDYETTREFNV

-505 DSGSPSLSSNNSLL
+505 DSGSPSLSSNNSL
-519 VRVADTN
+519 VVKVGDTN
-526 DNPPVFGQAVLE
+526 DNPPVFGQSVVE
-538 VSFPENNLP
+538 VYFPENNIP
-547 GERVATVVATDA
+547 GERVATVLATDA
-559 DSGKNAELTYS
+559 DSGKNAEIAYS
-570 LEPSPLSSESPSGIF
+570 LDSSVMGIF
-585 SIDPDSGDVSVQVVL
+585 AIDPDSGDILVNTVL
-600 DREQRDTYEFQVT
+600 DREQTDRYEFKVN
-613 ARDKG
+613 AKDKG
-618 VPSLQGST
+618 IPVLQGST
-626 MVVVRVA
+626 TVIVQVA
-633 DRNDNEPRFMQDVF
+633 DKNDNDPKFMQDVF

-661 GMVTVMDF
+661 GMVTVMDA
-669 DKGRNAELSLSI
+669 DKGRNAEMSLYIEENSN
-681 QPSEHDQ
+681 
-688 ETGIFSIENDTGTI
+688 IFSIENDTGTI
-702 YSTVSFDRE
+702 YSTMSFDRE
-711 QQTSYT
+711 HQTTYT
-717 FKVKAVDGG
+717 FRVKAVDGG
-726 EPSRSATATVSLFVM
+726 DPPRSATATVSLFVM

-749 VTFPSNSSYTVL
+749 VTLPRNISYTLL
-761 PPSSNMRTVV
+761 PPSSNVRTVV
-771 ATVVATDADTGL
+771 ATVLATDSDDGI

-793 GNPFKLFEIDP
+793 GNPFKLFEIDST
-804 ASGVVSLVGKLAPKH
+804 SGVVSLVGKLTQKH

-831 SGQPPQSTTA
+831 SGQPSQSTTT
-841 LLHVFVNE
+841 LVHVFVNE
-849 SLSNATVVENQVARS
+849 SVSNATVIDSQIARS
-864 LHTPLA
+864 LHTPLT

-876 PSYEL
+876 PSYEI

-896 MTVILLILVVVMA
+896 MTVILIILIVVMA
-909 RYCRSKG
+909 RYCRSKS
-916 KHGYEA
+916 KNGYEA

-933 QQHDKAKKPKKD
+933 QQHDKSKKPKKD
-945 KKGKKGK
+945 KKNKKSK

-979 SDSPGMGRY
+979 SDSPNMGRY

-1047 GSDHCSEYSCQAGS
+1047 GSDHCSEYSCQTNN
-1061 KYSKQVDTV
+1061 KYSKQ
-1070 ETTQHPDCIEESCKM
+1070 
-1085 NPFRRVT
+1085 PFRRVT

-1135 LPEDNYERTTPDGS
+1135 LPEDSYERTTPDGS

-1195 KQKSQPKLS
+1195 KKSQPKLS

-1212 GSQEKLANGEAS
+1212 GSQEKLANGEAAI
-1224 LMGDRNRNLLN
+1224 MGDRNRNLLN

-1241 YETFSAASFSKKED
+1241 YETFSAASFSKNEEA
-1255 GNPEDIPLTQTGEYK
+1255 NPEDIPLTKTGEYK

>member
-1 MRKMRALLGF
+1 
-11 VHCCC
+11 
-16 CCFLLLLP
+16 
-24 PPLRVSLAAAK
+24 
-35 QLLRYRLAEEGPA
+35 
-48 DIRIGNVAADLGIV
+48 
-62 TGSGEVTFSL
+62 
-72 ESGSDYLKIDNMT
+72 
-85 GELST
+85 
-90 TERRIDREKLPQ
+90 
-102 CQMIFDENECFLDFE
+102 
-117 VSVIGPSQSWVDLFE
+117 
-132 GRVIILDINDNTPTF
+132 
-147 PSPVLTLT
+147 
-155 VEENRPVGTLY
+155 
-166 LLPTA
+166 
-171 TDRDFGRNGIERY
+171 
-184 ELLQEPSGDG
+184 
-194 GRRGG
+194 
-199 GGGGSGGGGGGGG
+199 
-212 AAAAGPESALYPGG
+212 
-226 SKRRQEAEAR
+226 
-236 SSVFELQVA
+236 
-245 DTLDGEKQ
+245 
-253 PQLIVKGALDR
+253 
-264 EQRDSYELSLRV
+264 
-276 RDGGEPARSSQ
+276 
-287 AILRVLIT
+287 
-295 DVNDNSPR
+295 
-303 FEKSVYEADLA
+303 
-314 ENSSPGTPIL
+314 
-324 QLRAADLDVGVNG
+324 
-337 QIEYVF
+337 
-343 GAATESVRR
+343 
-352 LLRLDETSGWLS
+352 
-364 VLHRIDREE
+364 
-373 VNQLRFTVMARDRG
+373 MARDRG

-437 IALVQVSDRDQGENG
+437 VALVQVSDRDQGENG

-485 TSAPLDYEAVRDYNV
+485 TSAPLDYEAVRDYHV

-519 VRVADTN
+519 VRVGDTN

-538 VSFPENNLP
+538 VSFPENNVP

-559 DSGKNAELTYS
+559 DSGKNAEIAYS
-570 LEPSPLSSESPSGIF
+570 LEPSPLSAEALGGLF
-585 SIDPDSGDVSVQVVL
+585 SIDPDSGDVLVQAVL

-618 VPSLQGST
+618 VPVLQGST
-626 MVVVRVA
+626 TVVVRVA

-661 GMVTVMDF
+661 GMVTVMDA

-681 QPSEHDQ
+681 QAGEQDGAA
-688 ETGIFSIENDTGTI
+688 GIFSIENDTGTI
-702 YSTVSFDRE
+702 YSTMSFDRE

-717 FKVKAVDGG
+717 FRVKAVDGG
-726 EPSRSATATVSLFVM
+726 EPPHSSTATVSLFVM

-761 PPSSNMRTVV
+761 PPSSNLRTVV
-771 ATVVATDADTGL
+771 ATVVATDTDAGL

-793 GNPFKLFEIDP
+793 GNPFRLFEIDP
-804 ASGVVSLVGKLAPKH
+804 ASGVVSLVGKLEPKH

-831 SGQPPQSTTA
+831 SGQPPQATTA

-849 SLSNATVVENQVARS
+849 SLSNATVVESQVARS

-979 SDSPGMGRY
+979 SDSPSMGRY

-1025 HQAVQDLP
+1025 HQAVQELP

-1047 GSDHCSEYSCQAGS
+1047 GSDHCSEYSCQASG
-1061 KYSKQVDTV
+1061 KYSKQ
-1070 ETTQHPDCIEESCKM
+1070 
-1085 NPFRRVT
+1085 PFRRVT

-1156 ENDSRPLP
+1156 EN
-1164 DVALTGKCT
+1164 GI
-1173 RECDEYGHSDS
+1173 
-1184 CWMPV
+1184 
-1189 RTSPER
+1189 
-1195 KQKSQPKLS
+1195 Q
-1204 TFMPVDER
+1204 F
-1212 GSQEKLANGEAS
+1212 
-1224 LMGDRNRNLLN
+1224 
-1235 KKLTSS
+1235 
-1241 YETFSAASFSKKED
+1241 
-1255 GNPEDIPLTQTGEYK
+1255 
-1270 PSPVNTLTRREVYL
+1270 

>member
-1 MRKMRALLGF
+1 MRKMRTLFGF
-11 VHCCC
+11 VHCCCC

-24 PPLRVSLAAAK
+24 PPLWVSLAAAK

-48 DIRIGNVAADLGIV
+48 DIRIGNVASDLGIV

-155 VEENRPVGTLY
+155 VEENRP
-166 LLPTA
+166 
-171 TDRDFGRNGIERY
+171 
-184 ELLQEPSGDG
+184 
-194 GRRGG
+194 
-199 GGGGSGGGGGGGG
+199 
-212 AAAAGPESALYPGG
+212 
-226 SKRRQEAEAR
+226 RRQEAEAAAR

-276 RDGGEPARSSQ
+276 RDGGDPARSSQ

-519 VRVADTN
+519 VRVGDTN
-526 DNPPVFGQAVLE
+526 DNPPVFSQAVLE

-559 DSGKNAELTYS
+559 DSGKNAEITYS
-570 LEPSPLSSESPSGIF
+570 LEASPLSSEAPGGIF
-585 SIDPDSGDVSVQVVL
+585 SIDPDSGDVSVQAVL

-626 MVVVRVA
+626 TVVVRVA

-681 QPSEHDQ
+681 QPSDHDQ
-688 ETGIFSIENDTGTI
+688 AAGIFSIENDTGTI
-702 YSTVSFDRE
+702 FSTVSFDRE

-726 EPSRSATATVSLFVM
+726 EPPRSATATVSLFVM

-849 SLSNATVVENQVARS
+849 SLSNATVVESQVARS

-909 RYCRSKG
+909 RYCRTKG

-1047 GSDHCSEYSCQAGS
+1047 GSDHCSEYSCQASS
-1061 KYSKQVDTV
+1061 KYSKQVRALRPA
-1070 ETTQHPDCIEESCKM
+1070 HP
-1085 NPFRRVT
+1085 P
-1092 FSVVSQ
+1092 
-1098 PQDPHQGSL
+1098 
-1107 QSCYD
+1107 
-1112 SGLEESET
+1112 
-1120 PSSKSSSGPRLGALP
+1120 
-1135 LPEDNYERTTPDGS
+1135 
-1149 VGEAEHM
+1149 
-1156 ENDSRPLP
+1156 
-1164 DVALTGKCT
+1164 
-1173 RECDEYGHSDS
+1173 
-1184 CWMPV
+1184 
-1189 RTSPER
+1189 
-1195 KQKSQPKLS
+1195 
-1204 TFMPVDER
+1204 
-1212 GSQEKLANGEAS
+1212 
-1224 LMGDRNRNLLN
+1224 
-1235 KKLTSS
+1235 
-1241 YETFSAASFSKKED
+1241 SAAQ
-1255 GNPEDIPLTQTGEYK
+1255 P
-1270 PSPVNTLTRREVYL
+1270 

>member
-1120 PSSKSSSGPRLGALP
+1120 PS
-1135 LPEDNYERTTPDGS
+1135 N
-1149 VGEAEHM
+1149 
-1156 ENDSRPLP
+1156 SRPLP

>member
-1 MRKMRALLGF
+1 MWKMRTLLGF
-11 VHCCC
+11 VQCCYCC

-24 PPLRVSLAAAK
+24 PPLWVSLAAAK
-35 QLLRYRLAEEGPA
+35 QVLRYRLAEEGPA
-48 DIRIGNVAADLGIV
+48 DIRIGNVASDLGIV

-184 ELLQEPSGDG
+184 ELLQEPDG

-199 GGGGSGGGGGGGG
+199 GSS
-212 AAAAGPESALYPGG
+212 ASATSDSALYPGG
-226 SKRRQEAEAR
+226 GKRRQEADGAAR

-245 DTLDGEKQ
+245 DTPDGEKQ

-264 EQRDSYELSLRV
+264 EQRDSYELTLRV
-276 RDGGEPARSSQ
+276 RDGGDPARSSQ

-324 QLRAADLDVGVNG
+324 QLRAADSDVGVNG

-352 LLRLDETSGWLS
+352 LLRLDESSGWLS

-519 VRVADTN
+519 VRVGDTN
-526 DNPPVFGQAVLE
+526 DNPPVFSQAVLE
-538 VSFPENNLP
+538 VSFPENNAP
-547 GERVATVVATDA
+547 GERVATVIATDA
-559 DSGKNAELTYS
+559 DSGKNAEIAYS
-570 LEPSPLSSESPSGIF
+570 LEPSPLSAESPGGLF
-585 SIDPDSGDVSVQVVL
+585 TIDPVSGDVRVQAVL

-626 MVVVRVA
+626 TVVVRVA

-661 GMVTVMDF
+661 GMVTVMDA
-669 DKGRNAELSLSI
+669 DKGRNAQLSLSI
-681 QPSEHDQ
+681 QPGDQ
-688 ETGIFSIENDTGTI
+688 AQGAPGIFSIENDTGTI

-711 QQTSYT
+711 LQTSYT

-726 EPSRSATATVSLFVM
+726 EPARSATATVSLFVM
-741 DENDNAPT
+741 DENDNAPV
-749 VTFPSNSSYTVL
+749 VTSPANSSYTVL
-761 PPSSNMRTVV
+761 PPSSNVRSVVTTVQ
-771 ATVVATDADTGL
+771 AKDADAGQ
-783 NADLNYSIVG
+783 NAELSYSIVG

-804 ASGVVSLVGKLAPKH
+804 SSGVVSLVGKLAPKH

-849 SLSNATVVENQVARS
+849 SLANATVVESQVARS

-870 QDIAGD
+870 HDIAGD

-881 SKQRLSIVIGVVAGI
+881 SKQRLSIVVGVVAGI
-896 MTVILLILVVVMA
+896 MTVVLLILVVVMA

-916 KHGYEA
+916 KHGGYEA

-945 KKGKKGK
+945 KKGKKQGK

-964 SKPNGQRYDS
+964 SKPNGQRYDG

-979 SDSPGMGRY
+979 SGDSPSMSRY

-1025 HQAVQDLP
+1025 HQAVQELP

-1047 GSDHCSEYSCQAGS
+1047 GSDHCSEYSCQASS
-1061 KYSKQVDTV
+1061 KYSKQDVWAGR
-1070 ETTQHPDCIEESCKM
+1070 EELLSGREKIKALLHPWS
-1085 NPFRRVT
+1085 
-1092 FSVVSQ
+1092 
-1098 PQDPHQGSL
+1098 
-1107 QSCYD
+1107 
-1112 SGLEESET
+1112 
-1120 PSSKSSSGPRLGALP
+1120 
-1135 LPEDNYERTTPDGS
+1135 
-1149 VGEAEHM
+1149 
-1156 ENDSRPLP
+1156 
-1164 DVALTGKCT
+1164 
-1173 RECDEYGHSDS
+1173 
-1184 CWMPV
+1184 
-1189 RTSPER
+1189 
-1195 KQKSQPKLS
+1195 
-1204 TFMPVDER
+1204 
-1212 GSQEKLANGEAS
+1212 
-1224 LMGDRNRNLLN
+1224 
-1235 KKLTSS
+1235 
-1241 YETFSAASFSKKED
+1241 
-1255 GNPEDIPLTQTGEYK
+1255 
-1270 PSPVNTLTRREVYL
+1270 

>member
-1 MRKMRALLGF
+1 MLRMRTAGWARGWCLG
-11 VHCCC
+11 CC
-16 CCFLLLLP
+16 LLLP
-24 PPLRVSLAAAK
+24 LSLSLAAAK

-48 DIRIGNVAADLGIV
+48 DVRIGNVASDLGIV

-72 ESGSDYLKIDNMT
+72 ESGSEYLKIDNLT

-90 TERRIDREKLPQ
+90 SERRIDREKLPQ

-132 GRVIILDINDNTPTF
+132 GRVIVLDINDNTPTF

-184 ELLQEPSGDG
+184 ELLQEP
-194 GRRGG
+194 
-199 GGGGSGGGGGGGG
+199 GGGGGGGG
-212 AAAAGPESALYPGG
+212 GGEGRRAGPADSAPYPGGGGNGASGGGPGG
-226 SKRRQEAEAR
+226 SKRRPDAPEGGGGTNPGGR

-245 DTLDGEKQ
+245 DTPDGEKQ

-264 EQRDSYELSLRV
+264 EQRDSYELTLRV
-276 RDGGEPARSSQ
+276 RDGGDPPRSSQ

-314 ENSSPGTPIL
+314 ENSAPGTPIL

-387 QPPKTDKATVVLNIR
+387 QPPKTDKATVVLNIK
-402 DENDNVPTIDIRKIG
+402 DENDNVPSIEIRKIG
-417 RIPLRD
+417 RIPLKD
-423 GVASVAEDV
+423 GVANVAEDV

-467 PASEGEGEPQN
+467 PASDTEGDQN
-478 KRKYFLH
+478 KKKYFLH
-485 TSAPLDYEAVRDYNV
+485 TSAPLDYETTREFNV

-505 DSGSPSLSSNNSLL
+505 DSGSPSLSSNNSL
-519 VRVADTN
+519 VVKVGDTN
-526 DNPPVFGQAVLE
+526 DNPPVFGQSVVE
-538 VSFPENNLP
+538 VYFPENNIP
-547 GERVATVVATDA
+547 GERVATVLATDA
-559 DSGKNAELTYS
+559 DSGKNAEIAYS
-570 LEPSPLSSESPSGIF
+570 LDSSVMGIF
-585 SIDPDSGDVSVQVVL
+585 AIDPDSGDILVNTVL
-600 DREQRDTYEFQVT
+600 DREQTDRYEFKVN
-613 ARDKG
+613 AKDKG
-618 VPSLQGST
+618 IPVLQGST
-626 MVVVRVA
+626 TVIVQVA
-633 DRNDNEPRFMQDVF
+633 DKNDNDPKFMQDVF

-661 GMVTVMDF
+661 GMVTVMDA
-669 DKGRNAELSLSI
+669 DKGRNAEMSLYIEENSN
-681 QPSEHDQ
+681 
-688 ETGIFSIENDTGTI
+688 IFSIENDTGTI
-702 YSTVSFDRE
+702 YSTMSFDRE
-711 QQTSYT
+711 HQTTYT
-717 FKVKAVDGG
+717 FRVKAVDGG
-726 EPSRSATATVSLFVM
+726 DPPRSATATVSLFVM

-749 VTFPSNSSYTVL
+749 VTLPRNISYTLL
-761 PPSSNMRTVV
+761 PPSSNVRTVV
-771 ATVVATDADTGL
+771 ATVLATDSDDGI

-793 GNPFKLFEIDP
+793 GNPFKLFEIDST
-804 ASGVVSLVGKLAPKH
+804 SGVVSLVGKLTQKH

-831 SGQPPQSTTA
+831 SGQPSQSTTT
-841 LLHVFVNE
+841 LVHVFVNE
-849 SLSNATVVENQVARS
+849 SVSNATVIDSQIARS
-864 LHTPLA
+864 LHTPLT

-876 PSYEL
+876 PSYEI

-896 MTVILLILVVVMA
+896 MTVILIILIVVMA
-909 RYCRSKG
+909 RYCRSKS
-916 KHGYEA
+916 KNGYEA

-933 QQHDKAKKPKKD
+933 QQHDKSKKPKKD
-945 KKGKKGK
+945 KKNKKSK

-979 SDSPGMGRY
+979 SDSPNMGRY

-1047 GSDHCSEYSCQAGS
+1047 GSDHCSEYSCQTNN
-1061 KYSKQVDTV
+1061 KYSKQ
-1070 ETTQHPDCIEESCKM
+1070 
-1085 NPFRRVT
+1085 PFRRVT

-1120 PSSKSSSGPRLGALP
+1120 PS
-1135 LPEDNYERTTPDGS
+1135 N
-1149 VGEAEHM
+1149 
-1156 ENDSRPLP
+1156 SRPLP

-1195 KQKSQPKLS
+1195 KKSQPKLS

-1212 GSQEKLANGEAS
+1212 GSQEKLANGEAAI
-1224 LMGDRNRNLLN
+1224 MGDRNRNLLN

-1241 YETFSAASFSKKED
+1241 YETFSAASFSKNEEA
-1255 GNPEDIPLTQTGEYK
+1255 NPEDIPLTKTGEYK

>member
-1 MRKMRALLGF
+1 MRKMRTLFGF

-24 PPLRVSLAAAK
+24 PPLWVSLAAAK

-48 DIRIGNVAADLGIV
+48 DIRIGNVASDLGIV

-155 VEENRPVGTLY
+155 VEENRP
-166 LLPTA
+166 
-171 TDRDFGRNGIERY
+171 
-184 ELLQEPSGDG
+184 
-194 GRRGG
+194 
-199 GGGGSGGGGGGGG
+199 
-212 AAAAGPESALYPGG
+212 
-226 SKRRQEAEAR
+226 
-236 SSVFELQVA
+236 
-245 DTLDGEKQ
+245 
-253 PQLIVKGALDR
+253 
-264 EQRDSYELSLRV
+264 
-276 RDGGEPARSSQ
+276 
-287 AILRVLIT
+287 
-295 DVNDNSPR
+295 
-303 FEKSVYEADLA
+303 
-314 ENSSPGTPIL
+314 
-324 QLRAADLDVGVNG
+324 
-337 QIEYVF
+337 
-343 GAATESVRR
+343 SVRR

-485 TSAPLDYEAVRDYNV
+485 TSAPLDYEAVREYNV

-538 VSFPENNLP
+538 VSFPENNSP

-559 DSGKNAELTYS
+559 DSGKNAEIFYS
-570 LEPSPLSSESPSGIF
+570 LEPSPLSSEAPGGIF
-585 SIDPDSGDVSVQVVL
+585 SIDPDSGDVLVQAVL

-618 VPSLQGST
+618 APALQGST
-626 MVVVRVA
+626 TVVVRVA

-661 GMVTVMDF
+661 GMVTVMDS
-669 DKGRNAELSLSI
+669 DRGRNAELSLSI
-681 QPSEHDQ
+681 QPGEQDQ
-688 ETGIFSIENDTGTI
+688 AAGIFSIENDTGTI
-702 YSTVSFDRE
+702 YSTISFDRE

-717 FKVKAVDGG
+717 FKVKALDGG
-726 EPSRSATATVSLFVM
+726 EPPRSATATVNLFVM
-741 DENDNAPT
+741 DENDNPPA

-761 PPSSNMRTVV
+761 PPSSNLRTVV
-771 ATVVATDADTGL
+771 ATVLATDADTGL
-783 NADLNYSIVG
+783 NADLNFSIVG

-849 SLSNATVVENQVARS
+849 SLSNATVVESQVARS

-979 SDSPGMGRY
+979 SDSPSMGRY

-1025 HQAVQDLP
+1025 HQAVQELP

-1047 GSDHCSEYSCQAGS
+1047 GSDHCSEYSCQASS
-1061 KYSKQVDTV
+1061 KYSKQATYKYQKSK
-1070 ETTQHPDCIEESCKM
+1070 T
-1085 NPFRRVT
+1085 T
-1092 FSVVSQ
+1092 FSTKAPVQ
-1098 PQDPHQGSL
+1098 QG
-1107 QSCYD
+1107 
-1112 SGLEESET
+1112 
-1120 PSSKSSSGPRLGALP
+1120 
-1135 LPEDNYERTTPDGS
+1135 
-1149 VGEAEHM
+1149 
-1156 ENDSRPLP
+1156 
-1164 DVALTGKCT
+1164 
-1173 RECDEYGHSDS
+1173 
-1184 CWMPV
+1184 
-1189 RTSPER
+1189 
-1195 KQKSQPKLS
+1195 
-1204 TFMPVDER
+1204 
-1212 GSQEKLANGEAS
+1212 
-1224 LMGDRNRNLLN
+1224 
-1235 KKLTSS
+1235 
-1241 YETFSAASFSKKED
+1241 
-1255 GNPEDIPLTQTGEYK
+1255 I
-1270 PSPVNTLTRREVYL
+1270 

>member
-1 MRKMRALLGF
+1 MRKMRTLLGF
-11 VHCCC
+11 VHCCCC

-24 PPLRVSLAAAK
+24 PPLWVSLAAAK

-184 ELLQEPSGDG
+184 ELLQEPGGDG

-199 GGGGSGGGGGGGG
+199 GGGGASAG
-212 AAAAGPESALYPGG
+212 AESALYPGG
-226 SKRRQEAEAR
+226 SKRRQEADAGR

-526 DNPPVFGQAVLE
+526 DNPPVFSQAVLE

-559 DSGKNAELTYS
+559 DSGKNAEITYS
-570 LEPSPLSSESPSGIF
+570 LEPSPLSPEAPGGLF
-585 SIDPDSGDVSVQVVL
+585 TIDPDSGDVSVQAVL

-618 VPSLQGST
+618 VPPLQGSAT
-626 MVVVRVA
+626 VVVRVA

-661 GMVTVMDF
+661 GMVTVMDL

-688 ETGIFSIENDTGTI
+688 AAGIFSIENDTGTI

-717 FKVKAVDGG
+717 FRVKAVDGG
-726 EPSRSATATVSLFVM
+726 EPPRSATATVSLFVM
-741 DENDNAPT
+741 DENDNAPA

-761 PPSSNMRTVV
+761 PPSSNLRTVV

-793 GNPFKLFEIDP
+793 GNPFRLFEIDP

-849 SLSNATVVENQVARS
+849 SLSNATVVESQVARS

-896 MTVILLILVVVMA
+896 MTVVLLILVVVMA

-933 QQHDKAKKPKKD
+933 QPHDKAKKPKKD

-979 SDSPGMGRY
+979 SDSPSMGRY

-1061 KYSKQVDTV
+1061 KYSKQ
-1070 ETTQHPDCIEESCKM
+1070 
-1085 NPFRRVT
+1085 PFRRVT

-1241 YETFSAASFSKKED
+1241 YETFSAASFSKNEE
-1255 GNPEDIPLTQTGEYK
+1255 GNPEDIPLTQTGDYK

>member
-1 MRKMRALLGF
+1 MRKMRTLLGF

-24 PPLRVSLAAAK
+24 QPLWVSLAAAK

-48 DIRIGNVAADLGIV
+48 DIRIGNVASDLGIV

-132 GRVIILDINDNTPTF
+132 GQVVILDINDNTPTF

-184 ELLQEPSGDG
+184 ELVQEPGGDG

-199 GGGGSGGGGGGGG
+199 SGSGGGGGGGG
-212 AAAAGPESALYPGG
+212 GGGSASAASESALYPGG
-226 SKRRQEAEAR
+226 SKRRQEADTVAR

-253 PQLIVKGALDR
+253 PQLIVKGPLDR

-276 RDGGEPARSSQ
+276 RDGGDPARSSQ
-287 AILRVLIT
+287 ALLRVVIT

-352 LLRLDETSGWLS
+352 LLRLDENSGWLS

-519 VRVADTN
+519 VRVGDTN
-526 DNPPVFGQAVLE
+526 DNPPVFSQAVLE

-559 DSGKNAELTYS
+559 DSGKNAEITYS
-570 LEPSPLSSESPSGIF
+570 LEASPLSSEALGGIF
-585 SIDPDSGDVSVQVVL
+585 SIDPDSGDVSVQAVL

-626 MVVVRVA
+626 TVVVRVA

-681 QPSEHDQ
+681 QPGDYDQ
-688 ETGIFSIENDTGTI
+688 TAGIFSIENDTGTI
-702 YSTVSFDRE
+702 FSTISFDRE

-726 EPSRSATATVSLFVM
+726 EPPRSATATVSLFVM

-849 SLSNATVVENQVARS
+849 SLSNATVVESQVARS

-1047 GSDHCSEYSCQAGS
+1047 GSDHCSEYSCQASS

-1070 ETTQHPDCIEESCKM
+1070 QTTQHPGHIEESCKM

-1149 VGEAEHM
+1149 V
-1156 ENDSRPLP
+1156 DSRPLP

-1241 YETFSAASFSKKED
+1241 YETFSTASFNKNEE
-1255 GNPEDIPLTQTGEYK
+1255 GNPEDIPLAQTGEYK

>member
-1 MRKMRALLGF
+1 MRKMRTLLGF
-11 VHCCC
+11 VHCCCCC

-24 PPLRVSLAAAK
+24 PPLWVSLAAAK

-48 DIRIGNVAADLGIV
+48 DIRIGNVASDLGIV

-155 VEENRPVGTLY
+155 VEENRP
-166 LLPTA
+166 A
-171 TDRDFGRNGIERY
+171 E
-184 ELLQEPSGDG
+184 
-194 GRRGG
+194 
-199 GGGGSGGGGGGGG
+199 
-212 AAAAGPESALYPGG
+212 AA
-226 SKRRQEAEAR
+226 AR

-276 RDGGEPARSSQ
+276 RDGGDPARSSQ

-324 QLRAADLDVGVNG
+324 QLRATDLDVGVNG

-519 VRVADTN
+519 VRVGDTN
-526 DNPPVFGQAVLE
+526 DNPPMFSQAVLE

-559 DSGKNAELTYS
+559 DSGKNAEITYS
-570 LEPSPLSSESPSGIF
+570 LEASPLSSESPGGIF
-585 SIDPDSGDVSVQVVL
+585 TIDPDSGDVSVQAVL

-626 MVVVRVA
+626 TVVVRVA

-681 QPSEHDQ
+681 QPSDHDQ
-688 ETGIFSIENDTGTI
+688 TAGIFSIENDTGTI
-702 YSTVSFDRE
+702 FSTVSFDRE

-726 EPSRSATATVSLFVM
+726 EPPRSATATVSLFVM

-771 ATVVATDADTGL
+771 ATVVATDSDTGL
-783 NADLNYSIVG
+783 NADLNYSIIG

-819 YGLHRLVVQVND
+819 YGLHRIVVQVND

-849 SLSNATVVENQVARS
+849 SLSNATVVESQVARS

-1013 QLHPQSPTAGKK
+1013 QLHPQPPTSGKK

-1033 PANTFVGAGDNISI
+1033 PANTFVGSGDNISI
-1047 GSDHCSEYSCQAGS
+1047 GSDHCSEYSCQASS
-1061 KYSKQVDTV
+1061 KYSKQV
-1070 ETTQHPDCIEESCKM
+1070 
-1085 NPFRRVT
+1085 
-1092 FSVVSQ
+1092 
-1098 PQDPHQGSL
+1098 
-1107 QSCYD
+1107 
-1112 SGLEESET
+1112 
-1120 PSSKSSSGPRLGALP
+1120 
-1135 LPEDNYERTTPDGS
+1135 
-1149 VGEAEHM
+1149 
-1156 ENDSRPLP
+1156 
-1164 DVALTGKCT
+1164 
-1173 RECDEYGHSDS
+1173 
-1184 CWMPV
+1184 
-1189 RTSPER
+1189 
-1195 KQKSQPKLS
+1195 
-1204 TFMPVDER
+1204 
-1212 GSQEKLANGEAS
+1212 
-1224 LMGDRNRNLLN
+1224 
-1235 KKLTSS
+1235 
-1241 YETFSAASFSKKED
+1241 
-1255 GNPEDIPLTQTGEYK
+1255 
-1270 PSPVNTLTRREVYL
+1270 